1 MIYNEDASFKDI
13 YCNINC
19 NIEVYKYFCLYTI
32 NFEKKIKKKG
42 TNDYLNKIPFYLYLN
57 SINHV
62 TIYIREINY
71 LNISYNFN
79 KRSL

>member
-1 MIYNEDASFKDI
+1 M
-13 YCNINC
+13 
-19 NIEVYKYFCLYTI
+19 YKYFCLYTI
-32 NFEKKIKKKG
+32 NFEKKIKKKE

-62 TIYIREINY
+62 TIYIQEINY